1 MSSYKALLRQ
11 KIESMKQNGAFHIV
25 LGSFMTKFVSFF
37 GSIFIVRLLSKTDY
51 GILSYYENFVS
62 YFIVLAGFGLDAAL
76 LRYMVLSDGMPAKK
90 GCYSH
95 ALARG
100 SVWNLFLV
108 SAGLLIL
115 YFYPHKEAFKD
126 QFPLALCLALCMPFV
141 FFENASLGALRG
153 LFKNKSYAIIAFGIA
168 FIQISSR
175 MIGAALGGL
184 QMTVRFRLAADIL
197 CGLFCIG
204 FLFHKCFSSV
214 SLQPMEKSF
223 AKEMD
228 RYSVQMMITNSL
240 WAIFMLNDLFLLGQL
255 SGDEIVIADYKVAYV
270 IPANLSV
277 FIVAVGIFVAP
288 YFTKNDK
295 EKNFQ
300 WIREKSKLV
309 LLITASIMCVL
320 TFLCFLLAKPIIHIL
335 YGEQYLSAVPIMRLL
350 LVASFFN
357 NGIRGSLA
365 NILSAVG
372 KQKANLLVAAFG
384 MILQVSLDVMLIP
397 RFGAMGVAFSSS
409 IVYLA
414 MSCFLIVFFK
424 KKYLDMLE
432 S

>member
-1 MSSYKALLRQ
+1 
-11 KIESMKQNGAFHIV
+11 MKQNGAFHIV

-37 GSIFIVRLLSKTDY
+37 GSVFIVRLLSKADY
-51 GILSYYENFVS
+51 GILSYYENFIS

-76 LRYMVLSDGMPAKK
+76 LRYIVLSDGMSAKK

-95 ALARG
+95 ALIRG
-100 SVWNLFLV
+100 SVWNVFLV
-108 SAGLLIL
+108 GVGLLII
-115 YFYPHKEAFKD
+115 YFYPHKEAF
-126 QFPLALCLALCMPFV
+126 QNYFPLAFCLTMCMPFV
-141 FFENASLGALRG
+141 FLENASLGALRG
-153 LFKNKSYAIIAFGIA
+153 LFKNKSYAIITFGIA
-168 FIQISSR
+168 FVQISSR

-184 QMTVRFRLAADIL
+184 QMTVRFRLAAEIL
-197 CGLFCIG
+197 CGLFCIA

-214 SLQPMEKSF
+214 SLQPMGKSF

-228 RYSVQMMITNSL
+228 RYSLQMMITNSL

-288 YFTKNDK
+288 YFTKKDK
-295 EKNFQ
+295 EKNYR
-300 WIREKSKLV
+300 WIREKSRLV
-309 LLITASIMCVL
+309 LIITASIMGVL
-320 TFLCFLLAKPIIHIL
+320 TILCFLFAKTIIRIM

-350 LVASFFN
+350 LFASFFN
-357 NGIRGSLA
+357 NGIRSSLA

-384 MILQVSLDVMLIP
+384 MIIQIFLDILLIP
-397 RFGAMGVAFSSS
+397 RFGAVGVACSSAF
-409 IVYLA
+409 VYLA
-414 MSCFLIVFFK
+414 MSCFLIVYFK
-424 KKYLDMLE
+424 KFYLDTLE
-432 S
+432 G